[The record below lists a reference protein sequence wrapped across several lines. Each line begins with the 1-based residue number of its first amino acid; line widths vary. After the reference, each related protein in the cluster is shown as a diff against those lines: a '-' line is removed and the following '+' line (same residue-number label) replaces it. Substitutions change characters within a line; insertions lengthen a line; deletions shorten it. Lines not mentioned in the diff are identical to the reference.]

1 MTPALRLIY
10 LSLGS
15 HTIIMAQPDGDKSY
29 CMVNLL
35 DESNR
40 KLIEQIEVKSASE
53 LAETIIKLQKQI
65 GEP

>member
-10 LSLGS
+10 LPLGS
-15 HTIIMAQPDGDKSY
+15 HTIIMAQPNGDKSH
-29 CMVNLL
+29 CMVNLQ
-35 DESNR
+35 DSDQR
-40 KLIEQIEVKSASE
+40 LIEQIEVKTASE

>member
-10 LSLGS
+10 LPLGT
-15 HTIIMAQPDGDKSY
+15 HTIIMAQPAWDKSI
-29 CMVNLL
+29 CVVNLQ
-35 DESNR
+35 DSDQR
-40 KLIEQIEVKSASE
+40 LIEQIEVKSASE

>member
-1 MTPALRLIY
+1 MTPANKLIY
-10 LSLGS
+10 LPLGS
-15 HTIIMAQPDGDKSY
+15 YKIIMAQPDWDKSI
-29 CMVNLL
+29 CVVNLL

-40 KLIEQIEVKSASE
+40 KLVEQIEVKSASE

>member
-15 HTIIMAQPDGDKSY
+15 HTIIMAQPDGDKSH

-53 LAETIIKLQKQI
+53 LSEVLIKLQKQI